1 VDRGGRAGRRGNPC
15 EKHGG
20 RGRGRQD
27 APGLSLYLVAVL
39 ALFPAVL
46 SSPPMSGRRPRLLAV
61 VAVIGAVASVAA
73 GAGGCG
79 RKPAA
84 KAVGGVSIEE
94 LKVGSGATATS
105 GKVVSAHYTGRFPDG
120 TKFDSSYDAGAPID
134 FLLGSGKVIKGWDIG
149 IEGMRVGG
157 KRKLTIPPE
166 LAYGARGGGPIPPN
180 ATLVFDVELVA
191 VK

>member
-1 VDRGGRAGRRGNPC
+1 
-15 EKHGG
+15 
-20 RGRGRQD
+20 
-27 APGLSLYLVAVL
+27 
-39 ALFPAVL
+39 
-46 SSPPMSGRRPRLLAV
+46 MSGRFARMLAV
-61 VAVIGAVASVAA
+61 VVALGAVASIAAA
-73 GAGGCG
+73 GCG
-79 RKPAA
+79 APRN
-84 KAVGGVSIEE
+84 VGGVTVED
-94 LKVGSGATATS
+94 LKVGGGATATT

-120 TKFDSSYDAGAPID
+120 KKFDSSYDAGLPID
-134 FLLGSGKVIKGWDIG
+134 FQLGTGKVIKGWDLG

>member
-1 VDRGGRAGRRGNPC
+1 MSRRGF
-15 EKHGG
+15 
-20 RGRGRQD
+20 
-27 APGLSLYLVAVL
+27 SLPAVVLVL
-39 ALFPAVL
+39 GAVL
-46 SSPPMSGRRPRLLAV
+46 S
-61 VAVIGAVASVAA
+61 I
-73 GAGGCG
+73 GGCG
-79 RKPAA
+79 RKGPART
-84 KAVGGVSIEE
+84 VGGVTIQD
-94 LKVGSGATATS
+94 LKIGDGATATS

-120 TKFDSSYDAGAPID
+120 AKFDSSYDAGLPID
-134 FLLGSGKVIKGWDIG
+134 FLLGAGKVIKGWDVG

>member
-1 VDRGGRAGRRGNPC
+1 MSRSRSR
-15 EKHGG
+15 
-20 RGRGRQD
+20 
-27 APGLSLYLVAVL
+27 
-39 ALFPAVL
+39 LF
-46 SSPPMSGRRPRLLAV
+46 AV
-61 VAVIGAVASVAA
+61 VALGALLAA
-73 GAGGCG
+73 GCG
-79 RKPAA
+79 RKGPPRN
-84 KAVGGVSIEE
+84 VGGVTVED
-94 LKVGSGATATS
+94 LKVGGGATATS

-120 TKFDSSYDAGAPID
+120 KKFDSSYDAGLPID
-134 FLLGSGKVIKGWDIG
+134 FQLGTGKVIKGWDLG